1 MEARIPLPGHLARHA
16 RDFAEGRSTPAEPR
30 NAATVVLLRDGAA
43 AEPGGL
49 DVYFLRRTVDM
60 AFAGGMAVFPGGGV
74 DKRDFAA
81 SDALSEAE
89 HDEVAR
95 RWAGPDLAEWSRRL
109 GTGEE
114 LARALVLAAVRE
126 TFEESGVL
134 LAGPSADAIVGDTT
148 GDDWEAD
155 RAALES
161 HELSMSEL
169 LARRDLVLRTDLL
182 APWSCWVT
190 PEFEPRRYRT
200 WFFLAT
206 LPEGQ
211 ATRDVSTESVEVRWT
226 TVGEAMQAADDHE
239 LLMLPPQYFTLAE
252 LYSAATAAEAAQL
265 AARREW
271 EQVEPRARFDG
282 DDAHLEVPERL
293 VRIAD
298 DVTARRQG

>member
-1 MEARIPLPGHLARHA
+1 MDARIPLPGHLARHA
-16 RDFAEGRSTPAEPR
+16 REFAEGRSTPAEPR
-30 NAATVVLLRDGAA
+30 NAATVVLVRDGGTP
-43 AEPGGL
+43 EPGGL

-74 DKRDFAA
+74 DSRDFATS
-81 SDALSEAE
+81 SDT
-89 HDEVAR
+89 DEVVK
-95 RWAGPDLAEWSRRL
+95 RWAGPDLATWARRL
-109 GTGEE
+109 GVGED

-134 LAGPSADAIVGDTT
+134 LAGPSGEQVVADTT
-148 GDDWEAD
+148 GEAWEAD

-161 HELSMSEL
+161 RELSMSEL

-190 PEFEPRRYRT
+190 PVFEPRRYRT

-211 ATRDVSTESVEVRWT
+211 QTRDVSTESVEVRWS
-226 TVGEAMQAADDHE
+226 TVAAAMQAADDHE

-252 LYSAATAAEAAQL
+252 LYEAPTAGAAAEL

-271 EQVEPRARFDG
+271 EQVEPTARFEG
-282 DDAHLEVPERL
+282 DEAHLEVPSRL
-293 VRIAD
+293 VEIAER
-298 DVTARRQG
+298 VTSARTSRG